1 MPKSAFNHVGPRG
14 RAAIVHGIRTP
25 FVKSGTVFK
34 HLSAL
39 ELGKAAVAELVQRA
53 GVDPERIERLVFGS
67 VVPDPHA
74 PNIAREI
81 VLGAGL
87 PRSIDAYSVT
97 RACATS
103 TQALVDAAASIIAG
117 DIDVA
122 VVGGAESLSRVPI
135 TVSDNLADALMAANS
150 AKDPLGKAK
159 PFLELGAKD
168 LLPKAPAIKEMSTG
182 LSMGES
188 AEKMAKENRIA
199 RADQDAFAY
208 RSHKNAAAA
217 WEKGVYDDE
226 VMHMLLGRDY
236 GQAVV
241 KDGIV
246 RPDTSLEKL
255 ASLSPV
261 FDRNYGSVTAGT
273 SSPLTDGA
281 AALMVVS
288 EEKAKELGLT
298 PLAFVRSWAFTGLDP
313 SWQLL
318 QGPVFAAPIALERAG
333 LTLDQLTLIDMHE
346 AFAAQVLSNIYGFES
361 KEFND
366 RYRGGAKPLGKVPV
380 EKLNIH
386 GGSVSLGHPFA
397 ATGARQALTM
407 SRELSRRGS
416 GSVLITQCAAGGLGA
431 ALVLER

>member
-39 ELGKAAVAELVQRA
+39 ELGKAVVAELVQRA
-53 GVDPERIERLVFGS
+53 AVDPERIDRLVFGS

-103 TQALVDAAASIIAG
+103 TQALVDAAASIIVG

-135 TVSDNLADALMAANS
+135 TVSDNLADALMAASS

-168 LLPKAPAIKEMSTG
+168 LLPKAPAIKEMATG

-188 AEKMAKENRIA
+188 AEKMAKENGIT

-217 WEKGVYDDE
+217 WEKGIYDDE

-255 ASLSPV
+255 ASLAPV
-261 FDRNYGSVTAGT
+261 FDRNYGTVTAGT

-281 AALMVVS
+281 AALLVMS
-288 EEKAKELGLT
+288 EEKAKELGVT

-318 QGPVFAAPIALERAG
+318 QGPVFAAPIALARAG

-346 AFAAQVLSNIYGFES
+346 AFAAQVLSNIHGFES
-361 KEFND
+361 KEFSD
-366 RYRGGAKPLGKVPV
+366 RYRGGAKPLGKVPR

>member
-1 MPKSAFNHVGPRG
+1 MAKPGFNHVGPRG

-53 GVDPERIERLVFGS
+53 AIDPVHIERLVFGA
-67 VVPDPHA
+67 VIADPQA

-81 VLGAGL
+81 VLAAGL
-87 PRSIDAYSVT
+87 PRSIDAYSVS

-103 TQALVDAAASIIAG
+103 TQALVDAAQGIIAG

-135 TVSDNLADALMAANS
+135 TVSDNLADALMTANA
-150 AKDPLGKAK
+150 AKDPIAKAK
-159 PFLELGAKD
+159 AFLDLGARD
-168 LLPKAPAIKEMSTG
+168 LLPKAPAIKEVSTG
-182 LSMGES
+182 MSMGES
-188 AEKMAKENRIA
+188 AEKMAKENGIT
-199 RADQDAFAY
+199 RAAQDAFAY
-208 RSHKNAAAA
+208 NSHKKAAAA

-226 VMHMLLGRDY
+226 VMHVLLGRDY

-246 RPDTSLEKL
+246 RPDSSLEKL
-255 ASLSPV
+255 ASLPPV
-261 FDRNYGSVTAGT
+261 FDRNYGSVTAGS

-281 AALMVVS
+281 AALLVMS
-288 EEKAKELGLT
+288 EERARELGVE
-298 PLAFVRSWAFTGLDP
+298 PLAYVRSWAFTALDP

-318 QGPVFAAPIALERAG
+318 QGPAFAAPKALARAG
-333 LTLDQLTLIDMHE
+333 LSLDDLTLVDMHE
-346 AFAAQVLSNIYGFES
+346 AFAAQVLSNLLGFAS
-361 KEFND
+361 KDFSD
-366 RYRGGAKPLGKVPV
+366 RYRGGLKPLGKVPD
-380 EKLNIH
+380 EKLNIY
-386 GGSVSLGHPFA
+386 GGSVSLGHPFG

-407 SRELSRRGS
+407 SRELSRRGR
-416 GSVLITQCAAGGLGA
+416 GSALITQCAAGGLGA